1 MGICYKICTQVTAPV
16 PHRLGCVRVLF
27 LGAYKLECF
36 GTGLVGSQHGLA
48 VRKVSEKEVIKQ
60 NLTFKLQNKR
70 RPVIFGCAAGGSGV
84 VAEGKKTL
92 NVC

>member
-1 MGICYKICTQVTAPV
+1 MAM
-16 PHRLGCVRVLF
+16 
-27 LGAYKLECF
+27 
-36 GTGLVGSQHGLA
+36 
-48 VRKVSEKEVIKQ
+48 RKVSEKEVIKQ

-70 RPVIFGCAAGGSGV
+70 RLVIFGCAAEGSRV

>member
-1 MGICYKICTQVTAPV
+1 M
-16 PHRLGCVRVLF
+16 
-27 LGAYKLECF
+27 
-36 GTGLVGSQHGLA
+36 GSQHGLA